1 MTVLLSV
8 ASEQGKAYAQN
19 THDYLIINHFNDHTQ
34 NYKMR
39 MALMWKI
46 TKAQAPQICYPY
58 VHGFSNFQC
67 HLFAADSPTV
77 LPGLA
82 NKAGW
87 SGQVYVDALFKFRLL
102 GYSVVKNQPASAGDA
117 EDVGLIPESGR
128 SPGGGN
134 GNPLQYSWLGN
145 PMDRGA
151 LWATAH
157 GVTKESDT
165 TEHTNTHIYTHI
177 T

>member
-1 MTVLLSV
+1 
-8 ASEQGKAYAQN
+8 
-19 THDYLIINHFNDHTQ
+19 
-34 NYKMR
+34 
-39 MALMWKI
+39 MWKI

-134 GNPLQYSWLGN
+134 GNPLQYSCLGN
-145 PMDRGA
+145 DMDRGT
-151 LWATAH
+151 W
-157 GVTKESDT
+157 
-165 TEHTNTHIYTHI
+165 
-177 T
+177 

>member
-19 THDYLIINHFNDHTQ
+19 SHDYLIINHFNDHTQ

-46 TKAQAPQICYPY
+46 TQAQAPQICYPY

-82 NKAGW
+82 NKAG
-87 SGQVYVDALFKFRLL
+87 
-102 GYSVVKNQPASAGDA
+102 
-117 EDVGLIPESGR
+117 
-128 SPGGGN
+128 
-134 GNPLQYSWLGN
+134 
-145 PMDRGA
+145 
-151 LWATAH
+151 
-157 GVTKESDT
+157 
-165 TEHTNTHIYTHI
+165 
-177 T
+177 